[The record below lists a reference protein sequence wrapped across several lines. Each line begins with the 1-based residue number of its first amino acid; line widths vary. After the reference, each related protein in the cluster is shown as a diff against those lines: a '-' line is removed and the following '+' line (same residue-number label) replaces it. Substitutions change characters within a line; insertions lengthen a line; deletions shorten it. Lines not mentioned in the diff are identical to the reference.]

1 MAGAEEAA
9 SSKTDPEGTHHRKM
23 DIAATAQVLIFTLLR
38 ADLILPL
45 EKREK
50 TKPACIASQ
59 EGGREEE
66 GKEVGAFTKMFP
78 D

>member
-9 SSKTDPEGTHHRKM
+9 SSKTDPEGTHRRKM

-45 EKREK
+45 EKKRENQ
-50 TKPACIASQ
+50 ASLYSFTRRR
-59 EGGREEE
+59 EGRGRK
-66 GKEVGAFTKMFP
+66 GGGSFY
-78 D
+78 